1 MGRMHEPTV
10 HYRSICVHIGMS
22 FQICAITSLDSII
35 LKVSVFSHNVVLP
48 EYCGDSPMDLR
59 LNQGFMK
66 IKKSLP
72 DRPRREDGGAKETCI
87 LEMRSI
93 DLPRKEKKK
102 KNRRTFVCLARAGN

>member
-1 MGRMHEPTV
+1 MGRMHEHTV

-59 LNQGFMK
+59 LSQGFMK
-66 IKKSLP
+66 IKKSPP
-72 DRPRREDGGAKETCI
+72 DRPSREDGGAKETCI

-93 DLPRKEKKK
+93 DLPRKEK
-102 KNRRTFVCLARAGN
+102 

>member
-48 EYCGDSPMDLR
+48 QYCGDSPMDLR
-59 LNQGFMK
+59 LNQGSMK

-72 DRPRREDGGAKETCI
+72 DRPSREDGGAKETCI

>member
-48 EYCGDSPMDLR
+48 QYCGDCLMDLR
-59 LNQGFMK
+59 LNQGSMK

-72 DRPRREDGGAKETCI
+72 DRPSREDGGAKETCI

-93 DLPRKEKKK
+93 DLPRKEKRK

>member
-1 MGRMHEPTV
+1 MGRMHQPTV

-48 EYCGDSPMDLR
+48 QYCGDSPMDLR
-59 LNQGFMK
+59 LNQGSMK

-72 DRPRREDGGAKETCI
+72 DRPSREDGGAKETCI
-87 LEMRSI
+87 LEMRK
-93 DLPRKEKKK
+93 KEKQSAHLRLLSKSGK
-102 KNRRTFVCLARAGN
+102 LRSHFS

>member
-59 LNQGFMK
+59 LNQGSMK

-72 DRPRREDGGAKETCI
+72 DRPSREDGGAKETCI